1 MSSTI
6 AASIGPNTVSV
17 YINGEYFTADSTQPN
32 FKALV
37 AELRKKPRDVDA
49 IMALVDIP
57 TFMAAITCGR
67 VEIGTNELR
76 FKGEPVTGYMAE
88 KLVAMLDSQ
97 EELDSWAAFMDNV
110 MDNPDPSVRDDLYK
124 WMEVG
129 KMPITPDG
137 HLIAFKKVRSDFKD
151 VHSGRFD
158 NSPGQ
163 ELEMDRALC
172 DPNRNNTC
180 STGFHFC
187 SVGYL
192 SGFSGERVVVVR
204 INPRDVTAIPADYNN
219 QKARCCRYVVER
231 ELSHESAARNGAWAQ
246 HNVLDLADP
255 KEFPDILMERKGK
268 LPSEIVPEAPAPVEK
283 TAKAEKLE
291 SGVKAIAK
299 KPRAASKKAPT
310 KKAPVEKLDK
320 TPKVKSAS
328 KKKSSNVSKAGTA
341 TPTSSESSVSSRE
354 FKNRGA
360 TFTVAQISEALAA
373 SGGVTPASRSL
384 GVPRTTLHGWVATL
398 RKEGL
403 LP

>member
-1 MSSTI
+1 MSRTI

-17 YINGEYFTADSTQPN
+17 YIDGEYFTADSTQPN
-32 FKALV
+32 FQALV

-49 IMALVDIP
+49 ILALVDIP
-57 TFMAAITCGR
+57 AFMAAITSGR
-67 VEIGTNELR
+67 VEISSNELR
-76 FKGEPVTGYMAE
+76 FKGEPVSGYMAE
-88 KLVAMLDSQ
+88 KLVLMLDKES
-97 EELDSWAAFMDNV
+97 EIESWAAFMDNV

-137 HLIAFKKVRSDFKD
+137 HLIAFKKVRGDYKD
-151 VHSGRFD
+151 VHSGQFD

-192 SGFSGERVVVVR
+192 SCFSGDRVVVVR
-204 INPRDVTAIPADYNN
+204 INPRDVTAIPKDYNN

-255 KEFPDILMERKGK
+255 KEFPDILTPRKGL
-268 LPSEIVPEAPAPVEK
+268 LPSQIIPAPDSNEK
-283 TAKAEKLE
+283 IADSTPKTKAQPK
-291 SGVKAIAK
+291 SKVPAK
-299 KPRAASKKAPT
+299 KAKSPSKKSTA
-310 KKAPVEKLDK
+310 KKAPVEKPAKDGK
-320 TPKVKSAS
+320 TKAAKKPTAATSANAAPDQS
-328 KKKSSNVSKAGTA
+328 TA
-341 TPTSSESSVSSRE
+341 PQPGDRV
-354 FKNRGA
+354 FKNKGSQFTAGQVADAVTTHGITGA
-360 TFTVAQISEALAA
+360 A
-373 SGGVTPASRSL
+373 RNL
-384 GVPRTTLHGWVATL
+384 GVPRTTLHGWAKTL
-398 RKEGL
+398 RSEGKL
-403 LP
+403 A